1 MGIKPMKTDR
11 FKTDRFYGVLGRIA
25 ILLAVLLSLLVGAG
39 RQRAPVLAQ
48 TYSFTVPKLEMAV
61 TVRPDASIAIVYD
74 ITFDNAGSPID
85 IVDIGT
91 PTDEYDLSQF
101 QASIDGQPL
110 TDIRTSEYIDVG
122 VEIHLGQ
129 HAIPP
134 GETGTLHVEFPMPDM
149 VYADTTNEDLASFQI
164 TPTWFD
170 GDLVAGTGDV
180 EIRVITPEGAEPD
193 EVLYQNV
200 QFNKKFEDDQGRVVA
215 VWLFED
221 VYPTQ
226 AYEVGV
232 SFPRRTMDRIVEIT
246 FWDLLGRWL
255 SDAAG
260 WIFGG
265 LAFCL
270 PPLFILFVIFSIVR
284 GIVRA
289 TKPQYL
295 PPIAEVEGGGIKR
308 GLTSPEA
315 AVILEQPLNKIL
327 LLVIFGMLEKGLI
340 RVTEDDPLTV
350 EVVEDFRVTKKP
362 HLEGHEDAQR
372 AHRRKA
378 AMEKGTVIHA
388 YEQPFLDV
396 IEADPDKPVKKLD
409 VVEPMETLVNAA
421 AAKMQGFDLSDT
433 REYYQRI
440 VERAAEQAASLGD
453 IEQREA
459 YLDKYLPWVMMN
471 RDYRPATTVG
481 RYHYWPGWARQS
493 ASSGGRTA
501 AGSSSVR
508 GGGGRGSSTSF
519 GDVTASFA
527 GWTETTMGGMAA
539 AILPTRLSKPSLSS
553 SSGGSS
559 GGSSCACA
567 CAGCACACACAG
579 GGR

>member
-1 MGIKPMKTDR
+1 MHGLSAT
-11 FKTDRFYGVLGRIA
+11 RIA
-25 ILLAVLLSLLVGAG
+25 MLLVVMLTLTLSSG
-39 RQRAPVLAQ
+39 RSIERVLAQ
-48 TYSFTVPKLEMAV
+48 SYSFTVPNLEMAV

-74 ITFDNAGSPID
+74 ITFENYGSPID

-91 PTDEYDLSQF
+91 PTEDYDLSQF

-129 HAIPP
+129 YAIPS

-149 VYADTTNEDLASFQI
+149 VYADTTNEDLASLQI

-170 GDLVAGTGDV
+170 GDVVAGDGDV
-180 EIRVITPEGAEPD
+180 EIRVIIPEGVEPD

-200 QFNKKFEDDQGRVVA
+200 QFNKKFVDDQGRVVT
-215 VWLFED
+215 VWLYED
-221 VYPTQ
+221 VLPTQ
-226 AYEVGV
+226 AREVGV
-232 SFPRRTMDRIVEIT
+232 SFPRRVMDRVVEIT
-246 FWDLLGRWL
+246 TWDLVRRWL

-270 PPLFILFVIFSIVR
+270 PPLFIIFVLFSIVR
-284 GIVRA
+284 GVIKA

-308 GLTSPEA
+308 GLTAPEA
-315 AVILEQPLNKIL
+315 AVILEQPLNKVL
-327 LLVIFGMLEKGLI
+327 MLVIFGMLEKGLI

-350 EVVEDFRVTKKP
+350 EVVEAFRVTKKP

-388 YEQPFLDV
+388 YEQPFLDA
-396 IEADPDKPVKKLD
+396 IEADDKPVKKLD
-409 VVEPMETLVNAA
+409 VVEPMEKLVDGAS
-421 AAKMQGFDLSDT
+421 AKMQGFDLSDT
-433 REYYQRI
+433 RDYYQRI
-440 VERAAEQAASLGD
+440 VDRAAEQASSLGE

-471 RDYRPATTVG
+471 RDYRPAMTVG
-481 RYHYWPGWARQS
+481 RYHYWPVWARQ
-493 ASSGGRTA
+493 T
-501 AGSSSVR
+501 AGS
-508 GGGGRGSSTSF
+508 GGGRASTGSGGSRSGSGRGTSTSF
-519 GDVTASFA
+519 GDVSASFA

-539 AILPTRLSKPSLSS
+539 AILPTRLSKPSASS
-553 SSGGSS
+553 SSGGFSS

>member
-1 MGIKPMKTDR
+1 MLKRMRTR
-11 FKTDRFYGVLGRIA
+11 FFTANRMARL
-25 ILLAVLLSLLVGAG
+25 LLVMLCLTLSAG
-39 RQRAPVLAQ
+39 RPLDPVLAQ
-48 TYSFTVPKLEMAV
+48 SYSFTVPNLEMAV
-61 TVRPDASIAIVYD
+61 TVRPDASVLIVYD
-74 ITFDNAGSPID
+74 ITFDNTGSAID
-85 IVDIGT
+85 VVDIGT
-91 PTDEYDLSQF
+91 PTEDYDLSQF
-101 QASIDGQPL
+101 RASIDGQPL

-129 HAIPP
+129 YAIPS
-134 GETGTLHVEFPMPDM
+134 GGTGTLHVEFPMPDM
-149 VYADTTNEDLASFQI
+149 VYADTTNEELASLQI

-170 GDLVAGTGDV
+170 EDLVTGPGDIV
-180 EIRVITPEGAEPD
+180 IRVLTPEGAEPD
-193 EVLYQNV
+193 EMLYQNEP
-200 QFNKKFEDDQGRVVA
+200 FDDKVVDDRGRVVA
-215 VWLFED
+215 VWRFED

-226 AYEVGV
+226 EYEVGI
-232 SFPRRTMDRIVEIT
+232 SFPRRTMNRIVEIT

-255 SDAAG
+255 SNAAG

-270 PPLFILFVIFSIVR
+270 PPLFILFVLFSIVR

-289 TKPQYL
+289 VKPQYL

-308 GLTSPEA
+308 GLTAPEA
-315 AVILEQPLNKIL
+315 AVILEQPLTKVL

-362 HLEGHEDAQR
+362 HLEGHEEAQR

-388 YEQPFLDV
+388 YEHPFLDA
-396 IEADPDKPVKKLD
+396 IEADPDEPVKELD
-409 VVEPMETLVNAA
+409 VVEPMEALVDKA

-440 VERAAEQAASLGD
+440 VDRAAEQAASLGD
-453 IEQREA
+453 LEEREA

-481 RYHYWPGWARQS
+481 SYHYWPVWARS
-493 ASSGGRTA
+493 TARAGGRA
-501 AGSSSVR
+501 ATRLSGSR
-508 GGGGRGSSTSF
+508 GRGGRGSSTSF

-527 GWTETTMGGMAA
+527 GWTETTMGTMAA
-539 AILPTRLSKPSLSS
+539 AILPTRLSKPSISS
-553 SSGGSS
+553 SSGGFS

>member
-1 MGIKPMKTDR
+1 MSKRMTPKRLDPPWLSVGRMAM
-11 FKTDRFYGVLGRIA
+11 VL
-25 ILLAVLLSLLVGAG
+25 VLLGIILGAG
-39 RQRAPVLAQ
+39 RSPGPVSAQ
-48 TYSFTVPKLEMAV
+48 SYRFTVPRLEMAV
-61 TVRPDASIAIVYD
+61 TVRPDASIYIVYD
-74 ITFDNAGSPID
+74 ITFDNQGSPID
-85 IVDIGT
+85 VVDIGT
-91 PTDEYDLSQF
+91 PTEDYDLSTF

-129 HAIPP
+129 YAIPS

-149 VYADTTNEDLASFQI
+149 VYADTTNEELASLQI

-170 GDLVAGTGDV
+170 EDVVAGEGDV
-180 EIRVITPEGAEPD
+180 EIRVIIPEGVQPE
-193 EVLYQNV
+193 EVLYQNIE
-200 QFNKKFEDDQGRVVA
+200 FSKKFEDDQGRVVTT
-215 VWLFED
+215 WLFEN
-221 VYPTQ
+221 VLPTQ
-226 AYEVGV
+226 SREVGV
-232 SFPRRTMDRIVEIT
+232 SFPRRVMDRVVEIT
-246 FWDLLGRWL
+246 TWDLVRRWI
-255 SDAAG
+255 SGAAG
-260 WIFGG
+260 WLFGG

-270 PPLFILFVIFSIVR
+270 PIIFIGFVIFGIVR
-284 GIVRA
+284 GVIRA
-289 TKPQYL
+289 VKPQYL
-295 PPIAEVEGGGIKR
+295 PPIAETEGGGIKR
-308 GLTSPEA
+308 GLTAPEA
-315 AVILEQPLNKIL
+315 AVILEQPLNKVL

-340 RVTEDDPLTV
+340 RVKEEDPLTV

-362 HLEGHEDAQR
+362 HLEGHKDAQR
-372 AHRRKA
+372 SHRRKA

-388 YEQPFLDV
+388 YEHPFLDA
-396 IEADPDKPVKKLD
+396 IEADPDEPVKELD
-409 VVEPMETLVNAA
+409 VVEPMEELVDGA

-440 VERAAEQAASLGD
+440 VDRAAEQASSLGD
-453 IEQREA
+453 IEKREA

-481 RYHYWPGWARQS
+481 GYHYWPRWARQTTR
-493 ASSGGRTA
+493 AGGGAA
-501 AGSSSVR
+501 AGSGGSRS
-508 GGGGRGSSTSF
+508 GGGRGSGTSF
-519 GDVTASFA
+519 GDVASSFA

-553 SSGGSS
+553 SSGGG